1 MQFQNKR
8 EYKRCDLRCAEFF
21 LLCDGVIKKPL
32 FVRRPFAG
40 TAIN

>member
-1 MQFQNKR
+1 MLTCTR
-8 EYKRCDLRCAEFF
+8 GSCVEFF

-32 FVRRPFAG
+32 FARRPFAG